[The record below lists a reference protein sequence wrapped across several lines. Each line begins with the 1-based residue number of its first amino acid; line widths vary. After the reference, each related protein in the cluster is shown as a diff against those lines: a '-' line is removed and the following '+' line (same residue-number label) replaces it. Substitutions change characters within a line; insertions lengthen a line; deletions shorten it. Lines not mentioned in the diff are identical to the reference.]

1 MSKRKKI
8 VPKWRKWETE
18 SSREPWRD
26 TEKTSTDEAENETA
40 PRAESRRC
48 GGYTVA
54 YLREKND
61 LMQKWKMEDMQLQ
74 KQRLKVES
82 KKEEQSRNQHQDLM
96 QVMLQQTKQQ
106 QKHKL
111 KKLLRLGDY
120 KCSNYSTLQKK
131 CKRNSVFFVFCS
143 REISPWNFVKAL
155 ANFRWVK
162 RNFAVILAKFRRSEN
177 SRWRNF
183 ACSGNGL

>member
-1 MSKRKKI
+1 MPKRGNEKLRALENLGGAQKTQ
-8 VPKWRKWETE
+8 RK
-18 SSREPWRD
+18 
-26 TEKTSTDEAENETA
+26 DEVENGTGT
-40 PRAESRRC
+40 RADSRRS

-96 QVMLQQTKQQ
+96 QVMLQQTKLQ
-106 QKHKL
+106 QKHKQNTAL

-120 KCSNYSTLQKK
+120 KCSNYSTVQKK

-143 REISPWNFVKAL
+143 REISP
-155 ANFRWVK
+155 
-162 RNFAVILAKFRRSEN
+162 
-177 SRWRNF
+177 
-183 ACSGNGL
+183 

>member
-18 SSREPWRD
+18 SSKEPWRE
-26 TEKTSTDEAENETA
+26 TEKTSKDEVENETA

-74 KQRLKVES
+74 KQRLESES
-82 KKEEQSRNQHQDLM
+82 KKEEQSRKQDQDLM

-106 QKHKL
+106 QEHKQNTAL
-111 KKLLRLGDY
+111 KKLLRFVTINAQTTEL
-120 KCSNYSTLQKK
+120 
-131 CKRNSVFFVFCS
+131 CKRNANEVRCFAFFVLAKI
-143 REISPWNFVKAL
+143 RRNFAKAL
-155 ANFRWVK
+155 ANFRWVR
-162 RNFAVILAKFRRSEN
+162 RNFAVNLLKFRIHWSE
-177 SRWRNF
+177 RNF
-183 ACSGNGL
+183 RFAEI

>member
-26 TEKTSTDEAENETA
+26 TEKTSKDGVEDETA

-48 GGYTVA
+48 GGYAVA

-74 KQRLKVES
+74 KQRLESES
-82 KKEEQSRNQHQDLM
+82 KKEEQSKKQRQDLM

-106 QKHKL
+106 QEHKQNKAL
-111 KKLLRLGDY
+111 KKLLRFGDY
-120 KCSNYSTLQKK
+120 KCSNHSTVQKK
-131 CKRNSVFFVFCS
+131 CKRSSVFCVLCS
-143 REISPWNFVKAL
+143 RENSTK
-155 ANFRWVK
+155 FRQSA
-162 RNFAVILAKFRRSEN
+162 REFSLSQAKFRCHLVEISHPLKRT
-177 SRWRNF
+177 
-183 ACSGNGL
+183 